1 MPPLVIVA
9 GALANKP
16 GNGGEA
22 WVRLTWA
29 LGLRR
34 LGYEVVLAEQI
45 AADACVDAAGAP
57 APFAASANRAWF
69 EAVTER
75 FGLADA
81 ACLVDGAGPQ
91 TSGLAFD
98 ELVARSERAELLV
111 NLSGHL
117 TLAPVLERAGARLY
131 VDLDP
136 GYTQLWAAAGDPGAR
151 LAGHDAFATVGLNV
165 GDPACPL
172 PTGGVPWRPVRPPV
186 LLGAWPASPPPAA
199 GAFTTVA
206 TWRNPLGT
214 IAWDGRTYGSKAHAF
229 RELLE
234 LPARAGR
241 DARFELAL
249 DIHPADARDRDA
261 LAAHGWSLAD
271 PRAVAGTPE
280 AFRDYVRG
288 SLAECSAAQPLY
300 AEVRSGWLGDRT
312 AHYLASGRPALVQ
325 DTGLAHSGLP
335 VGEGLLTFSTL
346 DEAAA
351 GARAI
356 AAEPERHGRAARAL
370 AERWLDSDDVLD
382 ALLAELG
389 VAPPGAAARC
399 APAAGRA
406 AGAAP

>member
-1 MPPLVIVA
+1 MRVIVA

-34 LGYEVVLAEQI
+34 LGCEVVLAEQLPD
-45 AADACVDAAGAP
+45 AACTDAAGGP
-57 APFAASANRAWF
+57 APFAESVNRAWF
-69 EAVTER
+69 DALVER
-75 FGLADA
+75 FGLAGA
-81 ACLVDGAGPQ
+81 ACLVRTEGRE
-91 TSGLAFD
+91 TSGLPFD
-98 ELVARSERAELLV
+98 ALVAFAERAQLLV

-117 TLAPVLERAGARLY
+117 TLAPVFERVASRLY

-151 LAGHDAFATVGLNV
+151 VAGHDAFATVGLNV

-186 LLGAWPASPPPAA
+186 LLDAWPASPPPAG

-214 IAWDGRTYGSKAHAF
+214 IAWEGRTYASKAHAF
-229 RELLE
+229 RELLS
-234 LPARAGR
+234 LPARAG
-241 DARFELAL
+241 DRFEVAL

-261 LAAHGWSLAD
+261 LLAHGWSLAD
-271 PRAVAGTPE
+271 PRAVAGEPE
-280 AFRDYVRG
+280 SFRAYVRG
-288 SLAECSAAQPLY
+288 SLAECSPAQPLY
-300 AEVRSGWLGDRT
+300 AETRSGWLGDRT

-325 DTGLAHSGLP
+325 DTGLAMSGLP
-335 VGEGLLTFSTL
+335 TGEGLLTFRTL

-370 AERWLDSDDVLD
+370 AQRWLDSDVVLG
-382 ALLAELG
+382 ALLDGLG
-389 VAPPGAAARC
+389 LPPPATARPAGAAA
-399 APAAGRA
+399 
-406 AGAAP
+406 